1 MFEPV
6 ALDDGSKKNQASP
19 SPRASTSAEKSI
31 ENVDKSSPSKKGP
44 IIAPFC
50 REFDYSKLDEDS
62 SGDSDHTDGGEEENL
77 SDEAVLARHQAVLDD
92 MKEKLEHAMKVR
104 QECIEKKS
112 IQSPTERR
120 LSNR

>member
-1 MFEPV
+1 MLREI
-6 ALDDGSKKNQASP
+6 SKI
-19 SPRASTSAEKSI
+19 TSA
-31 ENVDKSSPSKKGP
+31 VADAVTPPKKKK
-44 IIAPFC
+44 A
-50 REFDYSKLDEDS
+50 DSDEDS